1 MSAKPWRQLH
11 GASYLVTFSQDFPF
25 QPDRQIA
32 SCPGCTR
39 LWGMAVNTWTTNK
52 FSQWTV
58 ALHLSNW
65 NVFPYFIRPIPTHL
79 SKAGQAAPF
88 QPIFIICFIQIPWL
102 LSLQS
107 IDVWIIFLNFFFTT
121 LECKAQCAHIER
133 ECGIVK
139 SIDYQDLNSW
149 SSLLQLWGETCKHLL
164 PWFTHL

>member
-107 IDVWIIFLNFFFTT
+107 IDVWIIFLNFFFPFVSCYLFPQNTVVPLSQGPDLT
-121 LECKAQCAHIER
+121 PS
-133 ECGIVK
+133 GIL
-139 SIDYQDLNSW
+139 SSQQYLN
-149 SSLLQLWGETCKHLL
+149 TK
-164 PWFTHL
+164 